1 MQNDTEFTPA
11 NTIYL
16 NYLPYGGGPSDFQE
30 IIAAIKQSLSREDC
44 EQVDEVKVRD
54 RRDRPD
60 SYSVYA
66 LVRFKSPEIVARLI
80 KGTLT
85 ISGKP
90 IKVESY
96 AGEREYHIYIKSTH
110 ALTPEQI
117 RKHFSQFGQV
127 AKSVMQIECD
137 HNYTSEDH
145 NSCLLRF
152 VRQEDA
158 EKCLQNHE
166 HNIEGTRLWLERY
179 ISKEQRHE
187 EYHRLFLNKIPV
199 KADNR
204 TEIENLITVRGA

>member
-16 NYLPYGGGPSDFQE
+16 NNLPYGGGPSDFQE
-30 IIAAIKQSLSREDC
+30 IQAAIKQSLTQEDC
-44 EQVDEVKVRD
+44 ELVDDIKVRD

-66 LVRFKSPEIVARLI
+66 LARFKSPEVVAKLI
-80 KGTLT
+80 KQGTLT

-110 ALTPEQI
+110 SLTPEQI

-127 AKSVMQIECD
+127 RMLLMQIEGD

-152 VRQEDA
+152 VKQ
-158 EKCLQNHE
+158 
-166 HNIEGTRLWLERY
+166 
-179 ISKEQRHE
+179 
-187 EYHRLFLNKIPV
+187 
-199 KADNR
+199 
-204 TEIENLITVRGA
+204 